1 MFYILPLYP
10 TKSVLLPLLTQLREI
25 SAANA
30 ISRASYIAYT
40 YRGAFNGRF
49 IAHGNGTHT
58 IYICHIYATYM
69 AHISAVYT
77 LKLKLKFL
85 HLHLLAKLVE
95 KVLAVMYGLP
105 PAPGPCTVLIRV

>member
-1 MFYILPLYP
+1 ML
-10 TKSVLLPLLTQLREI
+10 LLPLTQLREI

-58 IYICHIYATYM
+58 IYMSHIWQT
-69 AHISAVYT
+69 HIDIYVVYT

-85 HLHLLAKLVE
+85 HLHLLAKLEE

-105 PAPGPCTVLIRV
+105 PAPAPCPCPRPMHCADTCVRYMWH